1 MAEQDTSVSY
11 QFTKAGNNLSA
22 KALAGTIKIDFTRA
36 ELSTTNHFGES
47 EADIAGLTELD
58 GVTQTVDL
66 KEVDVVDNDPS
77 FVKIPVKI
85 DETAAPED
93 YALLTI
99 GLYCKPNDGDEVLY
113 SICSLKDPIYIH
125 KSSNNSTFNLNLN
138 TLVGSSS
145 NVVIKVDPAGMVT
158 HADFDAMMKRVAF
171 IDKANTFTEQQ
182 TLAGGAVDGK
192 GNAIATT
199 KNLAD
204 GDVETLTSAK
214 EYADTKISGKADD
227 SKVVHTADMRKP
239 ASDVAGI
246 EEVNAKQDK
255 LTITPA
261 DDSKVVHDNHDG
273 TVQING
279 HNINPFDTVQKDY
292 QPYGLDFNNYIN
304 SGNYRF
310 DTVATI
316 NYPSMSTSPHY
327 WQLIVFGD
335 GNSVYQIATGNNI
348 IAMRQFYKGNGW
360 RSWMQVATQ
369 SDVTTAIST
378 ATANMVDSTKATN
391 FTAGLQSNG
400 QDVALA
406 NNTIARN
413 PNTGV
418 VSTPTDFTNLTVN
431 GGKSV
436 ATSDDLKSIEDA
448 SWHTITGKNESLSSY
463 ICLYK
468 KNNEEKYVD
477 LILHGIMGTGKNAI
491 LNTPDTQTEL
501 LDLKDIV
508 SAPKEVSGK
517 IVCLSN
523 VNGSGFVEISG
534 TKLTFAWYS
543 TVLSVGSR
551 IESTNSSDDTP
562 FLRVTFD

>member
-99 GLYCKPNDGDEVLY
+99 GLYCKPDDGDEVLY

-171 IDKANTFTEQQ
+171 IDKPNVFSERQ
-182 TLAGGAVDGK
+182 TLAGGATDGE
-192 GNAIATT
+192 GNAYATT
-199 KNLAD
+199 K
-204 GDVETLTSAK
+204 DVAIDLNNGLS
-214 EYADTKISGKADD
+214 TKVNVS
-227 SKVVHTADMRKP
+227 DMRKP
-239 ASDVAGI
+239 AGDVAGI

-255 LTITPA
+255 IGYTPA

-273 TVQING
+273 TIQING
-279 HNINPFDTVQKDY
+279 HNIHPFDAVQNGS
-292 QPYGLDFNNYIN
+292 QPYGLDFNNYIH

-310 DTVATI
+310 DSQTTI
-316 NYPSMSTSPHY
+316 NYPSMSTFLHY
-327 WQLIVFGD
+327 WQLVVLGD
-335 GNSVYQIATGNNI
+335 GNSVYQIAIGNGI
-348 IAMRQFYKGNGW
+348 TATRQFFLGTGW
-360 RSWMQVATQ
+360 GSWVQVA
-369 SDVTTAIST
+369 DD
-378 ATANMVDSTKATN
+378 NK
-391 FTAGLQSNG
+391 
-400 QDVALA
+400 VAHLSGA
-406 NNTIARN
+406 NNF
-413 PNTGV
+413 NTV
-418 VSTPTDFTNLTVN
+418 PTVN
-431 GGKSV
+431 NNPLLLASSLP
-436 ATSDDLKSIEDA
+436 SDLARTGSDQEF
-448 SWHTITGKNESLSSY
+448 TGKNTFDVAPIDKATGNPY
-463 ICLYK
+463 ITK
-468 KNNEEKYVD
+468 SYVD
-477 LILHGIMGTGKNAI
+477 QKMQQAIDQIQPLIDAEFKKRNVPSYFWIGDATAYAAV
-491 LNTPDTQTEL
+491 TPKVADA
-501 LDLKDIV
+501 D
-508 SAPKEVSGK
+508 
-517 IVCLSN
+517 
-523 VNGSGFVEISG
+523 
-534 TKLTFAWYS
+534 YS
-543 TVLSVGSR
+543 VFEGA
-551 IESTNSSDDTP
+551 
-562 FLRVTFD
+562 